1 MVTFDTKS
9 LLERAKRNY
18 EKAWVESAA
27 LLDKDGKKFKLDP
40 TKGTSHPVYQ
50 FMQEARDV
58 LIKLGFEELVLPI
71 FVDED
76 EIYKEYGSEAAL
88 ILDRL
93 FYTAELPRPDIGIS
107 AKKIELIKEI
117 IPGFENIDGL
127 QALLR
132 AYKKGE
138 IEADNFL
145 EAMCDKLGISPPSAA
160 SVVDQ
165 VFPEF
170 KQLKPVP

>member
-1 MVTFDTKS
+1 MVTFDTKQ

-18 EKAWVESAA
+18 EKTWEESAA
-27 LLDKDGKKFKLDP
+27 LLDKTGSKFKLDP
-40 TKGTSHPVYQ
+40 TKGTSHPVYHVI
-50 FMQEARDV
+50 QEARNA
-58 LIKLGFEELVLPI
+58 LITLGFEELVLPI

-107 AKKIELIKEI
+107 SKKIEQIKEI
-117 IPGFENIDGL
+117 IPGFEDIDGL

-132 AYKKGE
+132 SYKKGE

-145 EAMCDKLGISPPSAA
+145 EAMCEKLGLSPTGAA
-160 SVVDQ
+160 YVVDQ
-165 VFPEF
+165 VFPE
-170 KQLKPVP
+170 